1 MCDSDTDKPETE
13 TVLASSF
20 VGNKPIPTRR
30 EPMGVGETPSL
41 FPGKQSPFSPFSSS
55 SLSLSLTFPV
65 YNSLSH
71 SLSLWLTHSR
81 VPFWTC
87 VPEEGDVGRCGGDSL

>member
-20 VGNKPIPTRR
+20 VGNKPIPTSR

-55 SLSLSLTFPV
+55 SLSLSYF
-65 YNSLSH
+65 S
-71 SLSLWLTHSR
+71 
-81 VPFWTC
+81 C
-87 VPEEGDVGRCGGDSL
+87 I